1 VYDSPYNSYG
11 QTEAGSEIPAWLQ
24 TGIETLEQ
32 AAAPSITRLVAEN
45 VAMEKEK
52 ARTEMRR
59 YVLVGTVGLGM
70 FMLMMTF
77 IVIAG
82 RK

>member
-1 VYDSPYNSYG
+1 MYAPPFNTYG
-11 QTEAGSEIPAWLQ
+11 QAAAGSEIPAWLQ
-24 TGIETLEQ
+24 TGIETLEK
-32 AAAPSITRLVAEN
+32 AAAPAISRLVAEN
-45 VAMEKEK
+45 VELEKEK
-52 ARTEMRR
+52 ARIEMRR

-70 FMLMMTF
+70 FMLLMTF